1 MSLSGIRHAAQFCCT
16 RSLLAK
22 DCARAMRTRQGLGD
36 GRMGSSRDD
45 GADGGK
51 RTTGNRPHT
60 YAAIDLG
67 SNNCRLLIAR
77 PAKAGF
83 RVFDGFSRLVR
94 LGEGVGA
101 SGVLSEAA
109 MARTVE
115 ALGICARKMSQRGVT
130 RARAIATEA
139 CRRAAN
145 RDVFLERVADETG
158 IALDIISSRE
168 EARLALVG
176 CLPLLDADALRALVV
191 DIGGGSTEL
200 VWLRCDGARPHE
212 VTAWTSLPCGVV
224 TLAETHGGDRVPRAA
239 YEAMVERV
247 RALLAPF
254 EAANG
259 LGREIAAGSV
269 QMLGTSGTVTTIAGV
284 FLDLPRYSRA
294 RVDGLWLR
302 FADIEATSARL
313 RALDYAARAAIPS
326 VGPRRADL
334 VVAGCAILEAIRRA
348 WPVDRLRVAD
358 RGLRE
363 GMLLGMMGDDQHG
376 AGGCAVTFAVERD
389 TRAGMSAAGSPRA
402 P

>member
-1 MSLSGIRHAAQFCCT
+1 
-16 RSLLAK
+16 
-22 DCARAMRTRQGLGD
+22 
-36 GRMGSSRDD
+36 MGSSKDD
-45 GADGGK
+45 GKDGSADGGAPSGARPAGK
-51 RTTGNRPHT
+51 RPHT

-67 SNNCRLLIAR
+67 TNNCRLLIAR

-83 RVFDGFSRLVR
+83 RVCDGFSRLVR

-145 RDVFLERVADETG
+145 RDVFLARVADETG
-158 IALDIISSRE
+158 ITLDIISSWE

-224 TLAETHGGDRVPRAA
+224 TLAETHGGDRVTRAA

-259 LGREIAAGSV
+259 LGRAIAAGGV

-284 FLDLPRYSRA
+284 FLDLPSYGRA

-376 AGGCAVTFAVERD
+376 AGDYAVTFAAERD
-389 TRAGMSAAGSPRA
+389 TGAGMSAAGPPRA

>member
-1 MSLSGIRHAAQFCCT
+1 
-16 RSLLAK
+16 
-22 DCARAMRTRQGLGD
+22 
-36 GRMGSSRDD
+36 MGSSKDD
-45 GADGGK
+45 GGGGGAPSGGADGDARADGA
-51 RTTGNRPHT
+51 RPHT

-67 SNNCRLLIAR
+67 TNNCRLLIAR
-77 PAKAGF
+77 PARAGF

-109 MARTVE
+109 MARTVD

-145 RDVFLERVADETG
+145 RDVFLARVADETG

-168 EARLALVG
+168 EARLALMG

-200 VWLRCDGARPHE
+200 LWLRCNGAGPHE

-224 TLAETHGGDRVPRAA
+224 SLAEAHGGDRVPRDA

-259 LGREIAAGSV
+259 LGREIAAGGV

-284 FLDLPRYSRA
+284 FLDLPRYNRA

-334 VVAGCAILEAIRRA
+334 VVAGCAILEAIQRA
-348 WPVDRLRVAD
+348 WPVGRLRVAD

-363 GMLLGMMGDDQHG
+363 GMLVGMMGDDQHG
-376 AGGCAVTFAVERD
+376 AGSCAVTFAAESD
-389 TRAGMSAAGSPRA
+389 SAAGA
-402 P
+402 PSAS